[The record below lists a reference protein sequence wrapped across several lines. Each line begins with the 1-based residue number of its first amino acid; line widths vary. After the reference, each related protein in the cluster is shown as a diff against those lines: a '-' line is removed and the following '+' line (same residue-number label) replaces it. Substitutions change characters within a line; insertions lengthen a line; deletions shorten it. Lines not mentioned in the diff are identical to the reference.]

1 VEGMITLHCDHLA
14 GATILFK
21 LQSRHYR
28 KLNMIFKYKNINNII
43 LRTGISDQQLKVSV
57 GELAHCI

>member
-1 VEGMITLHCDHLA
+1 
-14 GATILFK
+14 
-21 LQSRHYR
+21 
-28 KLNMIFKYKNINNII
+28 MIFKYKNINNII